1 MRSNQ
6 ENRTDSRR
14 VVPRERPLPPE
25 LFIRLARHWSSAR
38 QSGINPLPEMTRQ
51 ADRLA
56 AAVTL
61 APASESLLQLVE
73 ANLGRRLTLHAP
85 GGSTSSPDENALL
98 ILLRIGAR
106 PERAG
111 TAPHG
116 LSGALQWA
124 VRSVRI
130 GLGMPPDPPMLASA
144 SPVPT
149 SCPFMDIL
157 PGRTMRN
164 VSGARPL
171 YGL

>member
-1 MRSNQ
+1 MRSNG
-6 ENRTDSRR
+6 ENPRESRDGVR
-14 VVPRERPLPPE
+14 RERPLPLE

-38 QSGINPLPEMTRQ
+38 QSGINPLPEMARQ

-73 ANLGRRLTLHAP
+73 ANLGRRLALHMP
-85 GGSTSSPDENALL
+85 GGRARSPDESALL
-98 ILLRIGAR
+98 LLLRTGAR
-106 PERAG
+106 PDRAD

-130 GLGMPPDPPMLASA
+130 GLGLPPDPPIVATTFLAPA
-144 SPVPT
+144 
-149 SCPFMDIL
+149 SCPFMATL
-157 PGRTMRN
+157 PAEMTRN
-164 VSGARPL
+164 LDGARPL